1 LGVLTGVGIYAL
13 PAQAFQIFFGEDL
26 GQGESIRLPSTPNAN
41 AAQSQFLSK
50 LKNVGTE
57 DFEGQTN
64 GQTTPLTVTFPG
76 SLSTTITATLSGDGT
91 VSNQPTGTNGV
102 GRYPTSGDQYLET
115 SSELVLNLDTDVAAF
130 GFKGIDIGDFGGQVT
145 LRLNGTLVKDLTV
158 PNIINGPGGGVLFYG
173 VISEN
178 ENELF
183 DEVVFG
189 NTASG
194 VDFFGFDDMT
204 VGDLAQVEVVPEPLT
219 ILGSATA
226 LGFGAF
232 FKRKLKSS
240 KSLEKVS

>member
-64 GQTTPLTVTFPG
+64 GQTTP
-76 SLSTTITATLSGDGT
+76 
-91 VSNQPTGTNGV
+91 
-102 GRYPTSGDQYLET
+102 
-115 SSELVLNLDTDVAAF
+115 
-130 GFKGIDIGDFGGQVT
+130 
-145 LRLNGTLVKDLTV
+145 LTV